1 MKSQSTNTARKAAI
15 LFTAGLATASAFQLP
30 RSHHHGSLS
39 VPPSSQRIAV
49 LQKMAN
55 GGNDDASKRRRRKRK
70 KADAPSSKATPAA
83 AQPKEQTKSA
93 QDMAADILAQEQT
106 MYDED
111 DLTSFTPQKLEEDAR
126 IAAAAQ
132 KAGFNLAP
140 VVGESQSSRQLEDLF
155 DSREFLQRK
164 REKQMEDTSKE
175 GKPSSAIP
183 TKKKIK
189 RSDIEAYTKLLEMDP
204 LADED
209 DSYFEDEGNKIGI
222 ISALLGDVEPGV
234 GEGSDENTNKTGKKV
249 QKKTSFLGIGS
260 GPLQVGHT
268 FGALSLILCAFV
280 EYPGFPLTNLPD
292 PLRAALQGGL
302 GTIYLINTVLAVLAG
317 ISAPSRN
324 QPSLLWAVKTF
335 SVGGIAYDQLMQIPT
350 PEELVERARKEE
362 ENLNRR
368 SGRRGRNRN

>member
-1 MKSQSTNTARKAAI
+1 MNFNFSQPLAVGVGIAIEVWCQSLLLAIEQYKMNSRSSYTVSRQVAIILAACVV
-15 LFTAGLATASAFQLP
+15 AASAFQLP
-30 RSHHHGSLS
+30 HGSILS
-39 VPPSSQRIAV
+39 QRMMSSSSASSQQRVRI
-49 LQKMAN
+49 LEMAS
-55 GGNDDASKRRRRKRK
+55 DDGSGPNKGSNRKRRKRK
-70 KADAPSSKATPAA
+70 KTSDSSSVATSSVETSVQPAA
-83 AQPKEQTKSA
+83 TQDVIKAEPSTSSASDIEEEKKRQSAKE
-93 QDMAADILAQEQT
+93 MAKQILAQEQM

-111 DLTSFTPQKLEEDAR
+111 DLTTFTPQKLEEDDR

-132 KAGFNLAP
+132 KAGYS
-140 VVGESQSSRQLEDLF
+140 VGGNIESGTGTQLEDLF

-164 REKQMEDTSKE
+164 REKQLEDAEKE

-189 RSDIEAYTKLLEMDP
+189 RSDIEAYNKLLEMDP

-209 DSYFEDEGNKIGI
+209 RSYFEDEGIDF

-234 GEGSDENTNKTGKKV
+234 GDDSDESKNKSGKKV

-292 PLRAALQGGL
+292 QLRGALQGG
-302 GTIYLINTVLAVLAG
+302 
-317 ISAPSRN
+317 
-324 QPSLLWAVKTF
+324 TF
-335 SVGGIAYDQLMQIPT
+335 I
-350 PEELVERARKEE
+350 
-362 ENLNRR
+362 
-368 SGRRGRNRN
+368 